1 MDKDHREFMRMLK
14 DGGLKLLSFTRTGK
28 HYKATI
34 EGPDKRTMT
43 YVLASSSSDH
53 RAAMNRKRDITRF
66 FNN

>member
-1 MDKDHREFMRMLK
+1 MDKDKREFMRMLNA
-14 DGGLKLLSFTRTGK
+14 GGLRLLSLRRNGK

-53 RAAMNRKRDITRF
+53 RAAMNCKRDIARF

>member
-1 MDKDHREFMRMLK
+1 MRMLK
-14 DGGLKLLSFTRTGK
+14 GGGFTLLALQRNGK

-53 RAAMNRKRDITRF
+53 RAAMNCKRDIARF